1 MIIYAGSKELFMK
14 RFELPYGNTVQSLE
28 IPDHTK
34 PVLILPNEI
43 NGHDFPEILVAQA
56 LENPIGEFNFSDF
69 RNVSSVAIAIN
80 DKTRPVPNSILIPP
94 LLRKLA
100 LLGIPKS
107 SITFFIAT
115 GTHLPMT
122 PEEFHLVLPEEIL
135 HDYRVVNHDCDQIT
149 NLIELG
155 KTKTGTNVLCNKA
168 FFESQLK
175 IVVGNIE
182 PHHFMGFSG
191 GMKSAAVGLAGR
203 STINQNHAM
212 LTHPLARTGLFSEN
226 PMRQDVEEIGSLMGV
241 HLALN
246 TVLNGDGKII
256 HVLAGQPFQVML
268 QGIPI
273 TQKVCQ
279 VEVMQKFDLVIASV
293 GGHPKDINLYQ
304 SQKALTQASMIT
316 RDGGVV
322 ILVAACP
329 EGSGSKAFED
339 FIKDIEKPQDVFPKF
354 EREGFQIGP
363 HKAFQFARELIRIK
377 VILVS
382 EMPSD
387 FVHSLFL
394 IPERGVQTAYEL
406 ALTMV
411 PHDPTLAI
419 MPHAINTTPL
429 QII

>member
-1 MIIYAGSKELFMK
+1 MQ
-14 RFELPYGNTVQSLE
+14 RFDLPYGKTVQSLE
-28 IPDHTK
+28 IPHQMR
-34 PVLILPNEI
+34 PALILPNEI
-43 NGHDFPEILVAQA
+43 PAHEHPDTLVAQA
-56 LENPIGEFNFSDF
+56 LENPIGEFNFSAF
-69 RNVSSVAIAIN
+69 QNARSVAIAIN

-100 LLGIPKS
+100 SLGISKS

-122 PEEFHLVLPEEIL
+122 PDEFHLVLPEEIL
-135 HDYRVVNHDCDQIT
+135 LDYVVVSHDCDQLE
-149 NLIELG
+149 NLIALG
-155 KTKTGTNVLCNKA
+155 KTETGTSVLCNKA
-168 FFESQLK
+168 FYESDLK

-191 GMKSAAVGLAGR
+191 GVKSAAIGLAGR

-212 LTHPLARTGLFSEN
+212 LTHPQARTGLFAEN
-226 PMRQDVEEIGSLMGV
+226 PMRQDVEEIGKLMGV

-246 TVLNGDGKII
+246 TVLNGNGKII
-256 HVLAGQPFQVML
+256 HVLAGKPLEVML
-268 QGIPI
+268 NGIPI

-279 VEVMQKFDLVIASV
+279 VEVSQKYDLVIASV

-322 ILVAACP
+322 ILAAACP
-329 EGSGSKAFED
+329 EGSGSKGFED
-339 FIKDIEKPQDVFPKF
+339 FIRDIENPRDVFPKF

-377 VILVS
+377 VIMVS
-382 EMPSD
+382 EMSPD
-387 FVHSLFL
+387 FVRGLFL
-394 IPERGVQTAYEL
+394 IPANDVQAAFQNAIDMLPPIDSL
-406 ALTMV
+406 AV
-411 PHDPTLAI
+411 
-419 MPHAINTTPL
+419 MPHAIHTTPL
-429 QII
+429 VNF

>member
-1 MIIYAGSKELFMK
+1 MQRIT
-14 RFELPYGNTVQSLE
+14 LPYGKTEQSLE
-28 IPDHTK
+28 IPEHIK
-34 PVLILPNEI
+34 PALILPNEI
-43 NGHDFPEILVAQA
+43 NAH
-56 LENPIGEFNFSDF
+56 ENPAHLVENALDNSIGGFHFSAF
-69 RNVSSVAIAIN
+69 QNARSVAIAIN
-80 DKTRPVPNSILIPP
+80 DKTRPVPNAILIPP

-100 LLGIPKS
+100 ALGIPKS
-107 SITFFIAT
+107 SITFYIAT

-122 PEEFHLVLPEEIL
+122 PKEFHLVLSEEIL
-135 HDYRVVNHDCDQIT
+135 RDYVVVSHDCDQMD
-149 NLIELG
+149 NLINLG
-155 KTKTGTNVLCNKA
+155 KTQKGTYVLCNKA
-168 FFESQLK
+168 FFESDLK

-191 GMKSAAVGLAGR
+191 GMKSAAIGLAGR

-212 LTHPLARTGLFSEN
+212 LTHPLARTGLFAEN
-226 PMRQDVEEIGSLMGV
+226 PMRQDVEEIGRLMGV

-246 TVLNGDGKII
+246 TVLNGEGKII
-256 HVLAGQPFQVML
+256 HVLAGQPFEVML

-279 VEVMQKFDLVIASV
+279 VAVSQKYDLVIASV

-329 EGSGSKAFED
+329 EGSGSKGFED
-339 FIKDIEKPQDVFPKF
+339 FIKDIKDPQDVFPKF
-354 EREGFQIGP
+354 EKEGFRIGP

-382 EMPSD
+382 EIPSD
-387 FVHSLFL
+387 FVRSLFL
-394 IPERGVQTAYEL
+394 IPEKDVQTAFEHAFSVL
-406 ALTMV
+406 PPDV
-411 PHDPTLAI
+411 SLAI
-419 MPHAINTTPL
+419 IPHAINTTPL
-429 QII
+429 IINTN

>member
-1 MIIYAGSKELFMK
+1 MRK
-14 RFELPYGNTVQSLE
+14 FELPYGKTVQSLE
-28 IPDHTK
+28 IPDYIK
-34 PVLILPNEI
+34 LALILPNEI
-43 NGHDFPEILVAQA
+43 IAHENPVHLVEKS
-56 LENPIGEFNFSDF
+56 LDNPIGEFNFSTF
-69 RNVSSVAIAIN
+69 QNARSVAIAIN

-94 LLRKLA
+94 LLKKLA
-100 LLGIPKS
+100 LLGIPKN
-107 SITFFIAT
+107 SITFYIAT

-135 HDYRVVNHDCDQIT
+135 RDYVVVSHDCDQMD
-149 NLIELG
+149 NLINLG
-155 KTKTGTNVLCNKA
+155 KTKKGTYVLCNRA
-168 FFESQLK
+168 FYESDLK

-191 GMKSAAVGLAGR
+191 GMKSAAIGLAGR

-212 LTHPLARTGLFSEN
+212 LTHPMARTGLFAEN

-256 HVLAGQPFQVML
+256 HVLAGQPFDVML

-279 VEVMQKFDLVIASV
+279 VEVSQKYDLVIASV

-304 SQKALTQASMIT
+304 SQKALTQASMVT

-329 EGSGSKAFED
+329 EGSGSKGFED
-339 FIKDIEKPQDVFPKF
+339 FIKGIKDPRDVFPKF
-354 EREGFQIGP
+354 EREGFRIGP

-387 FVHSLFL
+387 FVRSLLL
-394 IPERGVQTAYEL
+394 IPEKDVQTAFQKAYAML
-406 ALTMV
+406 PPNAS
-411 PHDPTLAI
+411 LAI

-429 QII
+429 LKNAN